1 MYEKNIWQKPPGGL
15 LNAYLKAMNTQEAL
29 ADAAELIRDAQKKR
43 RCTEGRGTEFYCP
56 VLVLGGSYPGFLAA
70 MMRMRYPA
78 VVDMAYASSA
88 PLRFYSQEVSQ
99 YEYYAKVTESAE
111 RSVKGCAGFGVS
123 WVSAEVF
130 VFLKLEEE
138 LQKGMMIETVCGS
151 NSKGVE

>member
-1 MYEKNIWQKPPGGL
+1 MYSTVYIYICTHIHTLVSYIIMYETIMAETTRGPIECLPPE
-15 LNAYLKAMNTQEAL
+15 AMNTQEAL
-29 ADAAELIRDAQKKR
+29 ADAAELIRDTQQKR

-99 YEYYAKVTESAE
+99 YEYYAKVSESAE
-111 RSVKGCAGFGVS
+111 RSMKGCAGVGFCFGK
-123 WVSAEVF
+123 WGR
-130 VFLKLEEE
+130 FLS
-138 LQKGMMIETVCGS
+138 T
-151 NSKGVE
+151 

>member
-1 MYEKNIWQKPPGGL
+1 MAETTRGPIECLPPE
-15 LNAYLKAMNTQEAL
+15 AMNTQEAL
-29 ADAAELIRDAQKKR
+29 ADAAELIRDTQKKR

-99 YEYYAKVTESAE
+99 YEYYAKVSESAE
-111 RSVKGCAGFGVS
+111 RSMKGCAGGGVS

>member
-1 MYEKNIWQKPPGGL
+1 
-15 LNAYLKAMNTQEAL
+15 MNTQEAL
-29 ADAAELIRDAQKKR
+29 ADAAALIRDTQQKR
-43 RCTEGRGTEFYCP
+43 NCTESRGTDSYCP

-111 RSVKGCAGFGVS
+111 RSMKGCAGVMLFREMWGAFVS
-123 WVSAEVF
+123 
-130 VFLKLEEE
+130 LKLEE
-138 LQKGMMIETVCGS
+138 LKAS
-151 NSKGVE
+151 

>member
-1 MYEKNIWQKPPGGL
+1 MYETIMAETTRGPIECLPPE
-15 LNAYLKAMNTQEAL
+15 AMNTQEAL
-29 ADAAELIRDAQKKR
+29 ADAAELIRDTQKKR

-99 YEYYAKVTESAE
+99 YEYYAKVSESAE
-111 RSVKGCAGFGVS
+111 RSMKGCAGGGVS